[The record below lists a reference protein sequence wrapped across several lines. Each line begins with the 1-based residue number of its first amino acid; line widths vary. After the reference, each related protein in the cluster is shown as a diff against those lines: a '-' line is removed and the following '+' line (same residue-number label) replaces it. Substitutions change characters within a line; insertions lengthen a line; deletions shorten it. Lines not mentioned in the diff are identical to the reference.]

1 MQICEYE
8 LYLIVVK
15 NFAYFTML
23 TRKATKL
30 HEKRRNKYLICV
42 LWMLSL
48 YLTSILRKA
57 SNIFLD
63 ANDAWQ
69 CYRATDIFISLSI
82 FFGLLVSNLRL
93 GYKTTLNS
101 STYAKMWLWALL
113 EQCWQGKPQSYI
125 RIEETSIWYVCYK
138 CDYYT

>member
-1 MQICEYE
+1 MS
-8 LYLIVVK
+8 
-15 NFAYFTML
+15 FTWTML

-30 HEKRRNKYLICV
+30 HQNRRNKYLICV

-48 YLTSILRKA
+48 YLTSILKKA

-82 FFGLLVSNLRL
+82 FFGLLVGNLWL
-93 GYKTTLNS
+93 GYKSTLNS
-101 STYAKMWLWALL
+101 IMYANMWLWALL
-113 EQCWQGKPQSYI
+113 DYVKELCLLHYV
-125 RIEETSIWYVCYK
+125 EEESHKATSKLKKHVFDMCVMNAII
-138 CDYYT
+138 YT